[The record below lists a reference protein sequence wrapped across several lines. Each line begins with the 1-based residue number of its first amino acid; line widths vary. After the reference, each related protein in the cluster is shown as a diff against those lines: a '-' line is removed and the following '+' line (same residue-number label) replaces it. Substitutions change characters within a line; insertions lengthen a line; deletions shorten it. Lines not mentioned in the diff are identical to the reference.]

1 MKENNTLIKPSNLIY
16 GVNDKPPLLAT
27 IFLGLQHVF
36 VIFIAMIFPV
46 MIVKHLGSS
55 IDPRTASGFISI
67 TMISS
72 GIVTILQ
79 ALKKGPVGSG
89 YLCPSVCGPSYMQAS
104 FMAISSGGGLPVLF
118 GMTGFVGVVESIFSR
133 FMHRLRVL
141 FPTEVTGT
149 IVAMVGITII
159 PLGIKSFFGI
169 SESDIV
175 TTSPEVIVGVSTL
188 LFMIFLNIFGKG
200 KLRLYSSLF
209 GMVAGYIVAYI
220 FGLFTPADI
229 YKLQQSKIIS
239 LPYLKDLSWAFDTT
253 LIIPFV
259 IAALCSALKTIGD
272 LTTCQK
278 INDTRWKRPEM
289 KSISRGILADGLGGI
304 IPGLLGGFGQSTSST
319 NVGLSI
325 ATGATSRMIAFSA
338 GGILILLGF
347 LPKLANIFII
357 MPKPVMGAI
366 LIYAIGFMIIAG
378 FQIVMS
384 RMLDTR
390 KIFVVGISLIFG
402 LSVDMVPGLY
412 NNLHSWVQ
420 PIFSS
425 SLSLSAVTAVVLN
438 LIMRIGI
445 KKKLSITLNAN
456 EKSTDKIYTFMQK
469 AGASWGARS
478 NVIFKVLTVMNE
490 FMECTPDL
498 DLKSPEV
505 EMQVC
510 FDEFNL
516 DIAIE
521 YQGKELIF
529 SERKPS
535 KERLM
540 KQENAAIELAG
551 YLIKQDADNLSSK
564 KERDKSI
571 LNIHFEH

>member
-1 MKENNTLIKPSNLIY
+1 MKKKPSNLIY
-16 GVNDKPPLLAT
+16 GVDDKPPVVT
-27 IFLGLQHVF
+27 TVFLGLQHVF

-46 MIVKHLGSS
+46 VIVRHLGASL
-55 IDPRTASGFISI
+55 DPRTASGFISI

-89 YLCPSVCGPSYMQAS
+89 YLCPSVCGPSYLQAS
-104 FMAISSGGGLPVLF
+104 FMAISAGGGLPVLF

-133 FMHRLRVL
+133 FMHKLRVL

-159 PLGIKSFFGI
+159 PLGMKSFVGLGQY
-169 SESDIV
+169 DLVV
-175 TTSPEVIVGVSTL
+175 TTPEIIVGITTL
-188 LFMIFLNIFGKG
+188 MLMLGMNVFGKG
-200 KLRLYSSLF
+200 KLRLYSALF
-209 GMVAGYIVAYI
+209 GMISGYILAYI
-220 FGLFTPADI
+220 FGLFTPADF
-229 YKLQQSKIIS
+229 QKIQHSPIIDI
-239 LPYLKDLSWAFDTT
+239 PYLKNLSWAFDAK

-278 INDTRWKRPEM
+278 INDVNWKRPEM
-289 KSISRGILADGLGGI
+289 KSISKGILADGLGGV
-304 IPGLLGGFGQSTSST
+304 IPGILGGFGQSTSST

-357 MPKPVMGAI
+357 MPKPVMGAT
-366 LIYAIGFMIIAG
+366 LIYAVSFMIISG

-384 RMLDTR
+384 RMLDSR

-402 LSVDMVPGLY
+402 LSADMVPGIY
-412 NNLHSWVQ
+412 DNIHSWLQ

-425 SLSLSAVTAVVLN
+425 SLSLGAVTAVVLN
-438 LIMRIGI
+438 LLMRIGI
-445 KKKLSITLNAN
+445 KKKQSLIIDTRQDYSNQI
-456 EKSTDKIYTFMQK
+456 SDFMNKLGGQ
-469 AGASWGARS
+469 WGARS
-478 NVIFKVLTVMNE
+478 SVMYDATAVMNE
-490 FMECTPDL
+490 FMEFVPEL
-498 DLKSPEV
+498 EMKSPIIKIHV
-505 EMQVC
+505 S

-516 DIAIE
+516 NIEIE
-521 YQGKELIF
+521 YEGKRLIL
-529 SERKPS
+529 RDTKPT
-535 KERLM
+535 KESIVNE
-540 KQENAAIELAG
+540 QEGPALLAG
-551 YLIKQDADNLSSK
+551 YLIQHISDDVSLTSK
-564 KERDKSI
+564 NNKELVI
-571 LNIHFEH
+571 IHFDH